1 MTRKARAGSKVEPG
15 GRYFTP
21 RAVARACVQA
31 LALPT
36 GTHCVI
42 ADTSAGA
49 GAWLDALAWQDLHAA
64 RAAGEPV
71 HRHQRL
77 LIAADIDPSA
87 PALLPGSGTW
97 LRAVHDW
104 TAPELPACWPTWAP
118 KIDAIVGNPPYSIT
132 EAVLGADGEPARYGP
147 KHKRAGELRTR
158 TIEVATAHVLRDLER
173 ARIVG
178 LVLRTSYLEGER
190 WEGHPELWSRL
201 HRVHLLEPRVSFDG
215 EGSDGAGYSL
225 FEWRDTPRT
234 TAEPAL
240 CRLRWREA
248 GNGKARKPGS
258 ARRATAAAAPG
269 PEGAAT
275 A

>member
-1 MTRKARAGSKVEPG
+1 MTRKGRAGSKVEPG

-21 RAVARACVQA
+21 REVARACVEA
-31 LALPT
+31 LDLPR
-36 GTHCVI
+36 GPGVVI
-42 ADTSAGA
+42 ADTSAGG
-49 GAWLDALAWQDLHAA
+49 GAWLDALVWQDLRAA
-64 RAAGEPV
+64 AMAGEPAIG
-71 HRHQRL
+71 HRRT
-77 LIAADIDPSA
+77 LIALDIDPGA
-87 PALLPGSGTW
+87 PALAPTAGDW
-97 LRAVHDW
+97 HKAAHDW
-104 TAPELPACWPTWAP
+104 TGATLPTRWPAGP
-118 KIDAIVGNPPYSIT
+118 IDAIVGNPPYSIT
-132 EAVLGADGEPARYGP
+132 EIVQGKDGQPARYGP
-147 KHKRAGELRTR
+147 RHKRAGEVRTR
-158 TIEVATAHVLRDLER
+158 TVEVATSHVLRDLER
-173 ARIVG
+173 ARVVG

-190 WEGHPELWSRL
+190 WELYPELWERL
-201 HRVHLLEPRVSFDG
+201 HVVHLLDPRVSFDG

-258 ARRATAAAAPG
+258 ARRAAAAAAPG